1 MKMFVK
7 RMYAGMI
14 DALLV
19 ALTVGA
25 IYHIFIGQS
34 AMDESFRIS
43 YRELDFNITTITIGI
58 LFIYYAVCEILGQ
71 SIGKKIFNLK
81 IKYQGK
87 GIIARI
93 LRPFIKI
100 VVIYIWFIG
109 FPMAILGA
117 LMPEKKLIYD
127 FLFKTEI
134 GEINEQIS
142 GGSLR

>member
-19 ALTVGA
+19 ALTVGG

-34 AMDESFRIS
+34 AMDETFRIS
-43 YRELDFNITTITIGI
+43 YKELDFNITTITIGI
-58 LFIYYAVCEILGQ
+58 LLLYYIVCEILGQ
-71 SIGKKIFNLK
+71 SIGKRILGIKIR
-81 IKYQGK
+81 YQGK

-93 LRPFIKI
+93 IRPFIKI
-100 VVIYIWFIG
+100 ISVYIPFIS
-109 FPMAILGA
+109 FPMAVLGA
-117 LMPEKKLIYD
+117 LMPEKKLLYD
-127 FLFKTEI
+127 FIFKTEI
-134 GEINEQIS
+134 TENNIKIS